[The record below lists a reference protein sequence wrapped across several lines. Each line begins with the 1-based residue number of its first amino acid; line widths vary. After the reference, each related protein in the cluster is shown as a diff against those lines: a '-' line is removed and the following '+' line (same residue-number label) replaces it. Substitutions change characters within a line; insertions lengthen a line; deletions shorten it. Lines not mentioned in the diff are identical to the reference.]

1 MIVIMDLHEAH
12 NIILV
17 ETLEKDDL
25 MDPNIVTRYIVSAD
39 RREFSA
45 NWISD
50 PKYSEMARSLA
61 VWDRK
66 VVEAIKL
73 LRG

>member
-1 MIVIMDLHEAH
+1 MNLDEAH

-25 MDPNIVTRYIVSAD
+25 MDPNIITKYTVSAV
-39 RREFSA
+39 RRDFSA

-50 PKYSEMARSLA
+50 PKYSEMASSLA
-61 VWDRK
+61 AWDRK

-73 LRG
+73 LQG